1 MEKKFNC
8 ELCNYQTDI
17 PYSYKRHCQSKKHL
31 KNIENENNHKEEE
44 KSKPKVKSQK
54 KVKFQKDEKK
64 EPKEKKVVRRKKK
77 KQEEDDCHDKND
89 VLKPKENE
97 KFVRD
102 MYDYVKRGAF
112 DKCLLDYI
120 IRNYKTGKE
129 ILSVYSLN
137 LHDQSFIYAKSG
149 PVEGKANWV
158 EDSNGLEVAGLI
170 IEPIINYAMKQV
182 DGMHERLAKRF
193 ESGEM
198 ITEKDTEKL
207 KIIVELK
214 DYIKRN
220 RKRVVSNVIRGM
232 VPEFLIDTNVNIPDD
247 YTGESDDDYY

>member
-17 PYSYKRHCQSKKHL
+17 HYSYKKHCQTKKHL
-31 KNIENENNHKEEE
+31 RNIENENNLTEDKKSESKA
-44 KSKPKVKSQK
+44 KSKTQK
-54 KVKFQKDEKK
+54 KVKFQKNEKK
-64 EPKEKKVVRRKKK
+64 KHKDIE
-77 KQEEDDCHDKND
+77 EEDKDEEE
-89 VLKPKENE
+89 VLKEKENE

-102 MYDYVKRGAF
+102 MYDHVKREAF

-120 IRNYKTGKE
+120 IRNYKIGKK

-137 LHDQSFIYAKSG
+137 LHNQSFIYAKSG
-149 PVEGKANWV
+149 PVEGQANWI
-158 EDSNGLEVAGLI
+158 EDENGLEVAKII

-182 DGMHERLAKRF
+182 DGLHKRLAERF

-207 KIIVELK
+207 RMIVELK

-220 RKRVVSNVIRGM
+220 RKRIVGNVLRGM
-232 VPEFLIDTNVNIPDD
+232 VPHFLIDTNVKIPDD
-247 YTGESDDDYY
+247 YTGESDDDFY